1 LTGMAESPSASGK
14 RRQKLVLLLGL
25 YTAILL
31 FIVPRLSLWLDEILG
46 LIGVRYTHLGS
57 LIDYLSNMPGGVPLA
72 YATQWAVVK
81 LLGYSV
87 FSARLTSIICSVLA
101 AVGVFALARRL
112 PVRHPLWAVAVYCL
126 LPLQFRYAL
135 EARPYGVALCF
146 SVWATVCFFA
156 LLEKVSIPR
165 TLAYGIC
172 IVAGLYSQPYT
183 FFVPLAHVIWVALA
197 RRTLGWKFTGLIA
210 GTVVLSAAA
219 FLPWYLYARYVWQQ
233 TAASYHSHIELKSA
247 LMILHELTGAG
258 YIGAFVILSLAIIG
272 IRRGLLKAEQR
283 LFWSLYLLVPV
294 AGAIAGDLFF
304 GYFLAI
310 RQMLFIVAPLA
321 LLCVL
326 GVESRPRTGSI
337 LSDRFAGIV
346 LIATLIAGDIV
357 FLRRPREDWGA
368 AARFLS
374 AAAERGACL
383 AFVPDDSTLY
393 EFFEP
398 RLAASHCHAG
408 SLPQAHEVDLA
419 INPYD
424 AGEARLAVDRL
435 AAAGFTRTS
444 VSNPRGPQIYV
455 YQRR

>member
-1 LTGMAESPSASGK
+1 MDMAESPSASGK
-14 RRQKLVLLLGL
+14 LRQKLVLLLAL
-25 YTAILL
+25 YMAILL

-46 LIGVRYTHLGS
+46 LIGVRYAHLDS
-57 LIDYLSNMPGGVPLA
+57 LIHYLSNMPGGVPLA

-81 LLGYSV
+81 LLGYSI
-87 FSARLTSIICSVLA
+87 FSGRLTSVFSSVLA

-112 PVRHPLWAVAVYCL
+112 PIKRPLAAVAVYCL

-156 LLEKVSIPR
+156 LLRKVSIFR
-165 TLAYGIC
+165 TAAYGIC
-172 IVAGLYSQPYT
+172 IIAGLYSQPYT
-183 FFVPLAHVIWVALA
+183 FFVPLAHAVWVALA
-197 RRTLGWKFTGLIA
+197 RRTLGWKFAGLIA
-210 GTVVLSAAA
+210 ATVALSAAA

-233 TAASYHSHIELKSA
+233 TAASYHSHIELNSA
-247 LMILHELTGAG
+247 LMIAHELTGAG
-258 YIGAFVILSLAIIG
+258 YIGTFVVLSLAIIG
-272 IRRGLLKAEQR
+272 IHRGLVNTEQR
-283 LFWSLYLLVPV
+283 LFWSLYLLMPI

-310 RQMLFIVAPLA
+310 RQVLFIVAPLA
-321 LLCVL
+321 LLSVL

-337 LSDRFAGIV
+337 LSDRFAGVV
-346 LIATLIAGDIV
+346 LIATLVAGDIA
-357 FLRRPREDWGA
+357 FLRRPREDWGT
-368 AARFLS
+368 AARLLS
-374 AAAERGACL
+374 AAADRGACL

-398 RLAASHCHAG
+398 RLAASHCHAD
-408 SLPQAHEVDLA
+408 SLPQVHEVDLA

-424 AGEARLAVDRL
+424 ARQTQAAVDRL
-435 AAAGFTRTS
+435 TAAGFTRTS
-444 VSNPRGPQIYV
+444 VLNPRKPQIYV

>member
-1 LTGMAESPSASGK
+1 MPDSHSASGK
-14 RRQKLVLLLGL
+14 LRQKLILSLAL

-46 LIGVRYTHLGS
+46 LIGVRYAHLGS

-72 YATQWAVVK
+72 YTIQWGVVR
-81 LLGYSV
+81 LLGYSI
-87 FSARLTSIICSVLA
+87 FSGRLTSVICSVLA

-112 PVRHPLWAVAVYCL
+112 PIKRPLAAVAVYCL

-156 LLEKVSIPR
+156 LLEKVSIFR
-165 TLAYGIC
+165 TVAYGIC

-183 FFVPLAHVIWVALA
+183 FFVPLVHVVWVALA
-197 RRTLGWKFTGLIA
+197 RRTLGWKFAGLIA
-210 GTVVLSAAA
+210 GTVALSALA

-247 LMILHELTGAG
+247 LMIVHELTGAG
-258 YIGAFVILSLAIIG
+258 YIGAFVVLSAAIIG
-272 IRRGLLKAEQR
+272 IRRGLVNAEQR
-283 LFWSLYLLVPV
+283 LFWSLYLLMPI

-310 RQMLFIVAPLA
+310 RQVLFVVAPLA
-321 LLCVL
+321 LLSVL
-326 GVESRPRTGSI
+326 GIESRPRTGSI
-337 LSDRFAGIV
+337 LSDRCAGAV
-346 LIATLIAGDIV
+346 LIATLIIGDIA

-374 AAAERGACL
+374 SAADRGACL
-383 AFVPDDSTLY
+383 MFVPDDSTLY
-393 EFFEP
+393 QFFEP
-398 RLAASHCHAG
+398 RLASLHCRADD
-408 SLPQAHEVDLA
+408 LRQVHEVDLA

-424 AGEARLAVDRL
+424 SAQPQAAVDRL
-435 AAAGFTRTS
+435 VAAGFTRAA
-444 VSNPRGPQIYV
+444 VLNPRKPQIYV